1 VDLDVLICTDRSDL
15 ALPFGLQRTRQT
27 DEAGRDGSRHSMSI
41 SRRRFLQGSA
51 AGVGLLAARANAQR
65 SLVAEQVDALV
76 IGSGFGGAIAALRLA
91 EAGINTVV
99 LERGKRWPITP
110 AGDTFCTFQ
119 KPDGRAGWLS
129 PIATGLDP
137 TPIPIYT
144 GVMEL
149 ISANGITVRTGAGVG
164 GGSLAYNAIM
174 LQPSEKLF
182 KMVFPSAISYE
193 ELDVVYYPRVRAML
207 GQSVIPPDILATSY
221 YLSTR
226 VNVEQSENAGFI
238 NRPVEINV
246 NWKIVRE
253 EIAGRRVPS
262 AIAGQ
267 SWFGLNSGAK
277 NSVDHNYLPMA
288 EKTGRVEVL
297 PLHVVTDISQSRA
310 DGPYT
315 VTVNHIDTNGSV
327 LRTKAFSTKRL
338 FMGAGSCGTSALL
351 TKARDK
357 GTLPSLSQAV
367 GKGWGNNG
375 DFIAFREGLNG
386 GNNNAG
392 QGGPCGHILMQ
403 DENNP
408 YSPTNMVELVTPA
421 SDAFPGASL
430 YVGLGLAPAV
440 GYWTYDPVTDSAS
453 LTWPGS
459 NPALSN
465 WANGAQSLVNTIN
478 TANPGTSNAFYGNN
492 LTAHPVGGV
501 NAGTV
506 CDMYGRVKGHPG
518 LYVVDGAFIPGGS
531 VGGVNPSFTI
541 AALAERSMD
550 NIVARDLC

>member
-1 VDLDVLICTDRSDL
+1 
-15 ALPFGLQRTRQT
+15 
-27 DEAGRDGSRHSMSI
+27 MNI
-41 SRRRFLQGSA
+41 SRRGFLKSSA
-51 AGVGLLAARANAQR
+51 AGVGAFAARASAR
-65 SLVAEQVDALV
+65 GAAAAEQVDALV

-119 KPDGRAGWLS
+119 NPDGRAGWLS

-149 ISANGITVRTGAGVG
+149 INANGITVRAGAGVG
-164 GGSLAYNAIM
+164 GGSLVYNAIM
-174 LQPSEKLF
+174 LQPSRDLF
-182 KMVFPSAISYE
+182 KQVFPAAIKYE
-193 ELDVVYYPRVRAML
+193 ELDTVYYPRVRAML
-207 GQSVIPPDILATSY
+207 GQSVIPADILATSY

-238 NRPVEINV
+238 NRPVEFNVDWTRVRQEING
-246 NWKIVRE
+246 K
-253 EIAGRRVPS
+253 RVPS

-277 NSVDHNYLPMA
+277 NSVDHNYLPAA
-288 EKTGRVEVL
+288 EATGRVQVL
-297 PLHVVTDISQSRA
+297 PLHVVTDISQETA
-310 DGPYT
+310 KGPYT
-315 VTVNHIDTNGSV
+315 VTVNHIDTNGTV
-327 LRTKAFSTKRL
+327 LKTKSFSTTRL
-338 FMGAGSCGTSALL
+338 FMAAGSCGTSALL

-375 DFIAFREGLNG
+375 DFIVFREGLNG
-386 GNNNAG
+386 GDNNAG

-408 YSPTNMVELVTPA
+408 YSPTNIVELVTPA

-430 YVGLGLAPAV
+430 YVGLGLAPGL
-440 GYWTYDPVTDSAS
+440 GYWTYDPATDAAS

-459 NPALSN
+459 DPRLTN
-465 WANGAQSLVNTIN
+465 WANGAQSLSDTLN

-492 LTAHPVGGV
+492 LTAHPVGGA

-518 LYVVDGAFIPGGS
+518 LYVVDGAFVPGGS

-550 NIVARDLC
+550 NIIAVDFT